1 MRKSGGRVKR
11 EARLPGGTRPLWS
24 DTAILNRRSSPM
36 SRLSHPIVPQALFL
50 DRDGT
55 VIEDRHYL
63 CDPDGV
69 ALLPG
74 VAKP

>member
-1 MRKSGGRVKR
+1 
-11 EARLPGGTRPLWS
+11 
-24 DTAILNRRSSPM
+24 M

-74 VAKP
+74 VGEESRTGLKLFGFLFALNHPAVLTLPAEG